1 VHGRLSFNSGPSGI
15 LPGCL
20 SRQNS
25 TPKSLGWRYRPLT
38 LLWRG
43 PAFTDDAA
51 VLTALFGLTS
61 HQACPSCGSSK
72 SAWQGHNED
81 WRISSLWLRLGAI
94 SSRACW
100 LCWLTLQ
107 GPWSQPSSC
116 RFRLRPLPGAF
127 PHCVLAPPAVPYV
140 PLYAGLLDASSPS
153 LCAHPA

>member
-1 VHGRLSFNSGPSGI
+1 MSLKAEQYSQIARMALSTADIALAWPCI
-15 LPGCL
+15 Y
-20 SRQNS
+20 R
-25 TPKSLGWRYRPLT
+25 WRSCAHRPIRTPLT
-38 LLWRG
+38 
-43 PAFTDDAA
+43 
-51 VLTALFGLTS
+51 